1 MKWLAILTSG
11 LLAFATQTATAQ
23 DREVTGEVIEA
34 SADANELRIRVT
46 ETDDGRPERVGQTET
61 YSVPPGTP
69 IEVDEANRFRTGST
83 ISRNVTP
90 EDVRLSDLRAG
101 DEVTIAFQ
109 ESATGRQAT
118 GVRQRSAQ
126 DNQQQQQAAQQN
138 QDTRDVTYAADT
150 QARDRLPSSASPLPL
165 LALAGA
171 GFALSAAALRFR
183 RRR

>member
-11 LLAFATQTATAQ
+11 LLAFGTQMATAQ
-23 DREVTGEVIEA
+23 DQEVTGEVIEA

-46 ETDDGRPERVGQTET
+46 ETDDGRPERIGQTET

-83 ISRNVTP
+83 ISRTVTP
-90 EDVRLSDLRAG
+90 EDVELGDLRAG

-126 DNQQQQQAAQQN
+126 DNQQQQQAAQQG
-138 QDTRDVTYAADT
+138 QDSRDDTYAANT
-150 QARDRLPSSASPLPL
+150 QARDRLPGSASPLPL